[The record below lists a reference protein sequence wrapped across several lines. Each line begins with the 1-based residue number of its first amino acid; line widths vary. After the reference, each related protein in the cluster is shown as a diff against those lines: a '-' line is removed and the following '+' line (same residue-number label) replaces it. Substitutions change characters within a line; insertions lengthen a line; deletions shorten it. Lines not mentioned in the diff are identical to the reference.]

1 MTSATLAVRREI
13 ARAFLP
19 NFNAKKQQWP
29 SGGPEQID
37 SRMWD
42 PEFNRKYG
50 GAYRTT
56 VASLDMLGIDDAMTL
71 ASGEAY
77 YYEGRGGHSFTLSS
91 VANSVRDNV
100 GRMSIAKARQRFL
113 ALITQPLT
121 TVQEELYAV
130 LL

>member
-1 MTSATLAVRREI
+1 MTSTTLAVRREI

-19 NFNAKKQQWP
+19 NFTAKKQQWP

-77 YYEGRGGHSFTLSS
+77 HYEGRRGHSFTLSS
-91 VANSVRDNV
+91 FYNTTRDNF
-100 GRMSIAKARQRFL
+100 GRLSIAKARQRFL
-113 ALITQPLT
+113 QLISYPIETIQ
-121 TVQEELYAV
+121 QELYA

>member
-1 MTSATLAVRREI
+1 MTSSTLAVRREI

-19 NFNAKKQQWP
+19 NFTAKRQQWP

-42 PEFNRKYG
+42 PEFNKKYG

-56 VASLDMLGIDDAMTL
+56 VASLDMLGIDNAMTL

-91 VANSVRDNV
+91 IYNTTRDSF

-113 ALITQPLT
+113 ALIFSPIETI
-121 TVQEELYAV
+121 QEELYG